1 MTQALTQIMT
11 GHHQHCDDLFAE
23 VETQVHH
30 GAWPAAESAYQRL
43 AEGIEWHFQAE
54 ENRLF
59 PALEAVTGHSS
70 GPTEV
75 MREEHTQLREL
86 MEACREA
93 LADHDASSYADR
105 AETLLILLQQH
116 NAKEENILYPMCERV
131 LGPRGEDFA
140 TDFAAEIA
148 ALCPS

>member
-1 MTQALTQIMT
+1 MTQTLTQIMT
-11 GHHQHCDDLFAE
+11 DHHQHCDDLFAE

-59 PALEAVTGHSS
+59 PSLEEATGFTD
-70 GPTEV
+70 GPTAV
-75 MREEHTQLREL
+75 MREEHAQLREL
-86 MEACREA
+86 MDTCREA
-93 LADHDASSYADR
+93 LAGRDASGYASH

-131 LGPRGEDFA
+131 LGPRVEDFA
-140 TDFAAEIA
+140 ADFAAEIA
-148 ALCPS
+148 TLCPS